1 MPRKESAALGKNIL
15 GLTLEVPKESVE
27 HNHSENGIPD
37 VCIERLQE
45 EFKQLDC
52 TDKQKDRME
61 EFFNSKRAIGEL
73 KHDDL
78 VNICE
83 LGQGNGGIVWKVR
96 HKPTDKIMARK
107 YCSFIN
113 TDYNWCNWC
122 HWFWNSLSPGKSIYL
137 EVKPAVKNQIVR
149 ELKVLH
155 QCNSPYI
162 VGFYGTFAAE
172 GQINICMEYMD
183 GGSLDLILKKVMRI
197 PEHILGKIT
206 VAVLRGLSY
215 LRERHRI
222 MHRDIKPSNILVNHQ
237 GEIKLCDFGVSAQLI
252 DSTLQT
258 FIGTRSYMSP
268 ERLEG
273 ANYGIM
279 SDIWSLGLSLVEMAL
294 GRYPIP
300 PPSTKDIDDLFKQDP
315 NGNQPR
321 PEGFGCYKV
330 LAIFELMEWI
340 VNEAPP
346 SLSQTHF
353 SPEFCDFIDRCLKK
367 STTERADLNTLLH
380 HPFYKRYESES
391 DNQDVASWIRQICK
405 IDQYQINEN
414 NYRRCA
420 T

>member
-1 MPRKESAALGKNIL
+1 MPINESTSSGKNKL
-15 GLTLEVPKESVE
+15 GLTLPEVPKDPSDQN
-27 HNHSENGIPD
+27 HNENGIPD

-45 EFKQLDC
+45 EFNQLDC

-61 EFFNSKRAIGEL
+61 EFFKAKRAVGEL
-73 KHDDL
+73 RQDDL

-83 LGQGNGGIVWKVR
+83 LGQGNGGVVWKVR

-107 YCSFIN
+107 
-113 TDYNWCNWC
+113 
-122 HWFWNSLSPGKSIYL
+122 LIYL
-137 EVKPAVKNQIVR
+137 EVKPALKTQIIR

-162 VGFYGTFAAE
+162 VGFYGAFAVEA
-172 GQINICMEYMD
+172 QISICMEYMD

-252 DSTLQT
+252 DSTLHT

-273 ANYGIM
+273 AHYGVM
-279 SDIWSLGLSLVEMAL
+279 SDIWSLGLSLVEMAV

-300 PPSTKDIDDLFKQDP
+300 PPSTQDIDDLFKEDP
-315 NGNQPR
+315 HGNRPR
-321 PEGFGCYKV
+321 PEGYGCHKG

-340 VNEAPP
+340 VNETPP
-346 SLSQTHF
+346 SLPRSHF
-353 SPEFCDFIDRCLKK
+353 STEFCDFVDRCLKK

-380 HPFYKRYESES
+380 HPFYKRYETEN
-391 DNQDVASWIRQICK
+391 DNQEVSSWIRQVCR
-405 IDQYQINEN
+405 IDLDVINEN
-414 NYRRCA
+414 THRRSGSN

>member
-1 MPRKESAALGKNIL
+1 MPRGESTSVGKNKL
-15 GLTLEVPKESVE
+15 RLTLPQVPKEFVE
-27 HNHSENGIPD
+27 HSDNENGILD
-37 VCIERLQE
+37 VCIESLE
-45 EFKQLDC
+45 KDLEQLDC

-61 EFFNSKRAIGEL
+61 EFFNSKRAMGEL

-96 HKPTDKIMARK
+96 HK
-107 YCSFIN
+107 YCTFANI
-113 TDYNWCNWC
+113 DDHWCTWC
-122 HWFWNSLSPGKSIYL
+122 QWFWNSLSPKKGIYL

-149 ELKVLH
+149 ELKVLDR
-155 QCNSPYI
+155 CNSPYI

-215 LRERHRI
+215 LREHHRI

-252 DSTLQT
+252 NSTLQT

-273 ANYGIM
+273 AHYGIM

-300 PPSTKDIDDLFKQDP
+300 PPSIEDIDRLFDVDP
-315 NGNQPR
+315 YGNQSR
-321 PEGFGCYKV
+321 LEGYGCYKV

-346 SLSQTHF
+346 SLPQKHF
-353 SPEFCDFIDRCLKK
+353 SPEFCDLIDRC
-367 STTERADLNTLLH
+367 TTERADLNTLLH
-380 HPFYKRYESES
+380 HPFYKRYATES
-391 DNQDVASWIRQICK
+391 DNQDVSLWIEQVYQK
-405 IDQYQINEN
+405 DQSLTNDN
-414 NYRRCA
+414 NNNQYGRS
-420 T
+420 

>member
-1 MPRKESAALGKNIL
+1 MPRGESTSVGKNKL
-15 GLTLEVPKESVE
+15 RLTLPQVPKEFVE
-27 HNHSENGIPD
+27 HSDNENGILD
-37 VCIERLQE
+37 VCIESLE
-45 EFKQLDC
+45 KDLEQLDC

-61 EFFNSKRAIGEL
+61 EFFNSKRAMGEL

-83 LGQGNGGIVWKVR
+83 LGQGNGGIVWK
-96 HKPTDKIMARK
+96 
-107 YCSFIN
+107 
-113 TDYNWCNWC
+113 
-122 HWFWNSLSPGKSIYL
+122 GIYL

-149 ELKVLH
+149 ELKVLDR
-155 QCNSPYI
+155 CNSPYI

-172 GQINICMEYMD
+172 GQINICMEYM
-183 GGSLDLILKKVMRI
+183 
-197 PEHILGKIT
+197 
-206 VAVLRGLSY
+206 VLRGLSY
-215 LRERHRI
+215 LREHHRI

-252 DSTLQT
+252 NSTLQT

-273 ANYGIM
+273 AHYGIM

-300 PPSTKDIDDLFKQDP
+300 PPSIEDIDRLFDVDP
-315 NGNQPR
+315 YGNQSR
-321 PEGFGCYKV
+321 LEGYGCYKV

-346 SLSQTHF
+346 SLPQKHF
-353 SPEFCDFIDRCLKK
+353 SPEFCDLIDRCLKK

-380 HPFYKRYESES
+380 HPFYKRYATES
-391 DNQDVASWIRQICK
+391 DNQDVSLWIEQVYQK
-405 IDQYQINEN
+405 DQSLTNDN
-414 NYRRCA
+414 NNNQYGRS
-420 T
+420 

>member
-1 MPRKESAALGKNIL
+1 MPRGESTSAGKNKL
-15 GLTLEVPKESVE
+15 RLTLPQVPKEFVE
-27 HNHSENGIPD
+27 NSDNENGILD
-37 VCIERLQE
+37 VCIESLE
-45 EFKQLDC
+45 KDLEQLDC

-83 LGQGNGGIVWKVR
+83 LGQGNGGIVWKIR
-96 HKPTDKIMARK
+96 HKLTDKIMARK
-107 YCSFIN
+107 
-113 TDYNWCNWC
+113 
-122 HWFWNSLSPGKSIYL
+122 GIYL
-137 EVKPAVKNQIVR
+137 EIKPAVKNQIVR
-149 ELKVLH
+149 ELKVLDR
-155 QCNSPYI
+155 CNSPYI

-215 LRERHRI
+215 LREHHRI

-273 ANYGIM
+273 AHYGIM

-300 PPSTKDIDDLFKQDP
+300 PPSIEDIDRLFDVDP
-315 NGNQPR
+315 DGNQSR
-321 PEGFGCYKV
+321 PEGYGCYKV

-346 SLSQTHF
+346 SLPEKHF
-353 SPEFCDFIDRCLKK
+353 SPDFCDFIDRCLKK

-380 HPFYKRYESES
+380 HPFYKRYATES
-391 DNQDVASWIRQICK
+391 DNQDVSLWIEQVHQK
-405 IDQYQINEN
+405 DQSLTNDNDN
-414 NYRRCA
+414 NQYGRS
-420 T
+420 

>member
-1 MPRKESAALGKNIL
+1 MPRGESTSAGKNKL
-15 GLTLEVPKESVE
+15 RLTLPQVPKEFVE
-27 HNHSENGIPD
+27 HSDNENGILD
-37 VCIERLQE
+37 VCIESLE
-45 EFKQLDC
+45 KDLEQLGC
-52 TDKQKDRME
+52 TDRQKDRIE

-96 HKPTDKIMARK
+96 HKLTDKIMARK
-107 YCSFIN
+107 
-113 TDYNWCNWC
+113 
-122 HWFWNSLSPGKSIYL
+122 GIYL
-137 EVKPAVKNQIVR
+137 EVKPAVKTQIVR
-149 ELKVLH
+149 ELKVLDR
-155 QCNSPYI
+155 CNSPYI

-172 GQINICMEYMD
+172 GQINICTEYMD

-206 VAVLRGLSY
+206 VAVLRGLNY
-215 LRERHRI
+215 LREHHRI
-222 MHRDIKPSNILVNHQ
+222 MHRDIKPSNILVNHH

-252 DSTLQT
+252 NSTLQT

-273 ANYGIM
+273 AHYGIM

-300 PPSTKDIDDLFKQDP
+300 PPSIEDIDRLFDVDP
-315 NGNQPR
+315 YGNQSR
-321 PEGFGCYKV
+321 LQGYGCYNV

-346 SLSQTHF
+346 SLPQKHF
-353 SPEFCDFIDRCLKK
+353 SPEFCDLIDRCLKK

-380 HPFYKRYESES
+380 HPFYKRYETES
-391 DNQDVASWIRQICK
+391 DNQDVSLWIEQVYK
-405 IDQYQINEN
+405 KDQSLTNGN
-414 NYRRCA
+414 NNNQYSRC
-420 T
+420 

>member
-1 MPRKESAALGKNIL
+1 MPRGESTSAGKNKL
-15 GLTLEVPKESVE
+15 RLTLPQVPKEFVE
-27 HNHSENGIPD
+27 HSDNENGILD
-37 VCIERLQE
+37 VCIESLE
-45 EFKQLDC
+45 KDLEQLGC
-52 TDKQKDRME
+52 TDRQKDRIE

-96 HKPTDKIMARK
+96 HKLTDKIMARK
-107 YCSFIN
+107 
-113 TDYNWCNWC
+113 
-122 HWFWNSLSPGKSIYL
+122 GIYL
-137 EVKPAVKNQIVR
+137 EVKPAVKTQIVR
-149 ELKVLH
+149 ELKVLDR
-155 QCNSPYI
+155 CNSPYI

-172 GQINICMEYMD
+172 GQINICTEYMD

-206 VAVLRGLSY
+206 VAVLRGLNY
-215 LRERHRI
+215 LREHHRI
-222 MHRDIKPSNILVNHQ
+222 MHRDIKPSNILVNHH

-252 DSTLQT
+252 NSTLQT

-273 ANYGIM
+273 AHYGIM

-300 PPSTKDIDDLFKQDP
+300 PPSIEDIDRLFDVDP
-315 NGNQPR
+315 YGNQSR
-321 PEGFGCYKV
+321 LQGYGCYNV

-346 SLSQTHF
+346 SLPQKHF
-353 SPEFCDFIDRCLKK
+353 SPEFCDLIDRCLKK

-380 HPFYKRYESES
+380 HPFYKRYETES
-391 DNQDVASWIRQICK
+391 DNQDVSLWIEQVYK
-405 IDQYQINEN
+405 KDQSLTNGN
-414 NYRRCA
+414 NNNQYGRC
-420 T
+420 

>member
-1 MPRKESAALGKNIL
+1 MPRGESTSVGKNKL
-15 GLTLEVPKESVE
+15 RLTLPQVPKEFVE
-27 HNHSENGIPD
+27 HSDNENGILD
-37 VCIERLQE
+37 VCIESLE
-45 EFKQLDC
+45 KDLEQLDC

-61 EFFNSKRAIGEL
+61 EFFNSKRAMGEL

-96 HKPTDKIMARK
+96 HK
-107 YCSFIN
+107 
-113 TDYNWCNWC
+113 
-122 HWFWNSLSPGKSIYL
+122 GIYL

-149 ELKVLH
+149 ELKVLDR
-155 QCNSPYI
+155 CNSPYI

-215 LRERHRI
+215 LREHHRI

-252 DSTLQT
+252 NSTLQT

-273 ANYGIM
+273 AHYGIM

-300 PPSTKDIDDLFKQDP
+300 PPSIEDIDRLFDVDP
-315 NGNQPR
+315 YGNQSR
-321 PEGFGCYKV
+321 LEGYGCYKV

-346 SLSQTHF
+346 SLPQKHF
-353 SPEFCDFIDRCLKK
+353 SPEFCDLIDRC
-367 STTERADLNTLLH
+367 TTERADLNTLLH
-380 HPFYKRYESES
+380 HPFYKRYATES
-391 DNQDVASWIRQICK
+391 DNQDVSLWIEQVYQK
-405 IDQYQINEN
+405 DQSLTNDN
-414 NYRRCA
+414 NNNQYGRS
-420 T
+420 

>member
-1 MPRKESAALGKNIL
+1 MPRGESTSAGKNKL
-15 GLTLEVPKESVE
+15 RLTLPQVPKEFVE
-27 HNHSENGIPD
+27 NSDNENGILD
-37 VCIERLQE
+37 VCIESLE
-45 EFKQLDC
+45 KDLEQLDC

-83 LGQGNGGIVWKVR
+83 LGQGNGGIVWKIR
-96 HKPTDKIMARK
+96 HKLTDKIMARK
-107 YCSFIN
+107 
-113 TDYNWCNWC
+113 
-122 HWFWNSLSPGKSIYL
+122 GIYL

-149 ELKVLH
+149 ELKVLDR
-155 QCNSPYI
+155 CNSPYI

-215 LRERHRI
+215 LREHHRI

-273 ANYGIM
+273 AHYGIM

-300 PPSTKDIDDLFKQDP
+300 PPSIEDIDRLFDVDP
-315 NGNQPR
+315 DGNQSR
-321 PEGFGCYKV
+321 PEGYGCYKV

-346 SLSQTHF
+346 SLPEKHF
-353 SPEFCDFIDRCLKK
+353 SPDFCDFIDRCLKK

-380 HPFYKRYESES
+380 HPFYKRYATES
-391 DNQDVASWIRQICK
+391 DNQDVSLWIEQVHQK
-405 IDQYQINEN
+405 DQSLTNDNDN
-414 NYRRCA
+414 NQYGRS
-420 T
+420 

>member
-1 MPRKESAALGKNIL
+1 MPRGESTSAGKNKL
-15 GLTLEVPKESVE
+15 RLTLPQVPKEFVE
-27 HNHSENGIPD
+27 HSDNENGILD
-37 VCIERLQE
+37 VCIESLE
-45 EFKQLDC
+45 KDLEQLGC
-52 TDKQKDRME
+52 TDRQKDRIE

-83 LGQGNGGIVWKVR
+83 LGQGNGGIVWK
-96 HKPTDKIMARK
+96 
-107 YCSFIN
+107 
-113 TDYNWCNWC
+113 
-122 HWFWNSLSPGKSIYL
+122 GIYL
-137 EVKPAVKNQIVR
+137 EVKPAVKTQIVR
-149 ELKVLH
+149 ELKVLDR
-155 QCNSPYI
+155 CNSPYI

-172 GQINICMEYMD
+172 GQINICTEYMD

-206 VAVLRGLSY
+206 VAVLRGLNY
-215 LRERHRI
+215 LREHHRI
-222 MHRDIKPSNILVNHQ
+222 MHRDIKPSNILVNHH

-252 DSTLQT
+252 NSTLQT

-273 ANYGIM
+273 AHYGIM

-300 PPSTKDIDDLFKQDP
+300 PPSIEDIDRLFDVDP
-315 NGNQPR
+315 YGNQSR
-321 PEGFGCYKV
+321 LQGYGCYNV

-346 SLSQTHF
+346 SLPQKHF
-353 SPEFCDFIDRCLKK
+353 SPEFCDLIDRCLKK

-380 HPFYKRYESES
+380 HPFYKRYETES
-391 DNQDVASWIRQICK
+391 DNQDVSLWIEQVYK
-405 IDQYQINEN
+405 KDQSLTNGN
-414 NYRRCA
+414 NNNQYGRC
-420 T
+420 

>member
-1 MPRKESAALGKNIL
+1 MPRGESTSAGKNKL
-15 GLTLEVPKESVE
+15 RLTLPQVPKEFVE
-27 HNHSENGIPD
+27 HSDNENGILD
-37 VCIERLQE
+37 VCIESLE
-45 EFKQLDC
+45 KDLEQLGC
-52 TDKQKDRME
+52 TDRQKDRIE

-96 HKPTDKIMARK
+96 HKLTDKIMARK
-107 YCSFIN
+107 
-113 TDYNWCNWC
+113 
-122 HWFWNSLSPGKSIYL
+122 GIYL
-137 EVKPAVKNQIVR
+137 EVKPAVKTQIVR
-149 ELKVLH
+149 ELKVLDR
-155 QCNSPYI
+155 CNSPYI

-172 GQINICMEYMD
+172 GQINICTEYMD

-206 VAVLRGLSY
+206 VAVLRGLNY
-215 LRERHRI
+215 LREHHRI
-222 MHRDIKPSNILVNHQ
+222 MHRDIKPSNILVNHH

-252 DSTLQT
+252 NSTLQT

-273 ANYGIM
+273 AHYGIM

-300 PPSTKDIDDLFKQDP
+300 PPSIEDIDRLFDVDP
-315 NGNQPR
+315 YGNQSR
-321 PEGFGCYKV
+321 LQGYGCYNV

-346 SLSQTHF
+346 SLPQKHF
-353 SPEFCDFIDRCLKK
+353 SPEFCDLIDRCLKK

-380 HPFYKRYESES
+380 HPFYKRYETES
-391 DNQDVASWIRQICK
+391 DNQDVSLWIEQVYK
-405 IDQYQINEN
+405 KDQSLTNGN
-414 NYRRCA
+414 NNNQY
-420 T
+420 